1 MIPRTEW
8 TEHAACRGMDPDIF
22 FPTEG
27 DTYARAREVCRR
39 CEVIGE
45 CLDDAL
51 AIPVS
56 QDIAGMQG
64 GLTPK
69 ERAQTRRDRPVV
81 INKCGT
87 TAGYHAHIGRG
98 ERPCGRCVE
107 AWRAR
112 NRAKSAASRRRR
124 MEAS

>member
-39 CEVIGE
+39 CEVQDA
-45 CLDDAL
+45 CLLDAL
-51 AIPVS
+51 EIPVS
-56 QDIAGMQG
+56 SDLAGMYG
-64 GLTPK
+64 GLTPR
-69 ERAQTRRDRPVV
+69 ERRDLRRGRQRTVPA
-81 INKCGT
+81 CGT

>member
-22 FPTEG
+22 FPIDG

-39 CEVIGE
+39 CEVIGA

-69 ERAQTRRDRPVV
+69 ERRDLRRGKKRTFPA
-81 INKCGT
+81 CGT
-87 TAGYHAHIGRG
+87 TGGYHAHIGRG

-112 NRAKSAASRRRR
+112 NRAKSASSRRRR